1 MENIKKLLE
10 QLEQLEQTEQT
21 IIISKPNHLN
31 FYEL

>member
-21 IIISKPNHLN
+21 TINPKPKYLN

>member
-21 IIISKPNHLN
+21 IIIPKPNYLN

>member
-1 MENIKKLLE
+1 MANIKKLLE

-21 IIISKPNHLN
+21 IIIPKPKYLN

>member
-21 IIISKPNHLN
+21 IIIPKPKYLN